1 MIPQRRLATLLDQ
14 AAMHQQNRCLYH
26 NTPVN
31 WRTWS
36 LYADH
41 RCDKDGF
48 PRVTTAILDAHSD
61 EVWNL
66 QWSHNG
72 EYLAS
77 AGKDQTAIIWRVG
90 VRFIF
95 SSGYDT
101 RSAHRISF
109 PLVFSS
115 SQTEKDPSK
124 REYSTAHIL
133 RDHPY
138 AVGCVAWSPD
148 DSILLTAADPVIKLW
163 NVKVCICMCV
173 IYVLLTLPSD
183 WGVHEVSRC
192 PHRCSNSARVAA
204 RRFRIHFRWT
214 GPKNYLMGRQRHS
227 LRNSIFP

>member
-95 SSGYDT
+95 SSGYNT

-109 PLVFSS
+109 PLVFFFFS
-115 SQTEKDPSK
+115 D
-124 REYSTAHIL
+124 RERSF
-133 RDHPY
+133 
-138 AVGCVAWSPD
+138 
-148 DSILLTAADPVIKLW
+148 K
-163 NVKVCICMCV
+163 
-173 IYVLLTLPSD
+173 
-183 WGVHEVSRC
+183 
-192 PHRCSNSARVAA
+192 ARVLNCTYFT
-204 RRFRIHFRWT
+204 RSPICSRLCGVVTR
-214 GPKNYLMGRQRHS
+214 
-227 LRNSIFP
+227 